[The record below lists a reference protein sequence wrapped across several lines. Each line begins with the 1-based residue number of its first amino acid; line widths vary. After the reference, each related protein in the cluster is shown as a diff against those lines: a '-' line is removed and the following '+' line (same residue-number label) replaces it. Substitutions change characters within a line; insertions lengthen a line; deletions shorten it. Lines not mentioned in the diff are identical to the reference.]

1 MTRVRHNLVL
11 IGMPG
16 AGKSTLG
23 RSLAERLGLG
33 FTDTDAVIEEAEDA
47 TLQAIVDG
55 RGYRALRAL
64 EADHLTR
71 LQRRGHVIAT
81 GGSAVYSPRAMQAL
95 AADGVIIHLHV
106 DQSIILERV
115 TDAATRG
122 LARDADQSLAD
133 LYAERE
139 ALYRRYA
146 ELRVDVGR
154 LDRAAA
160 THAVI
165 QALRG
170 SRAPRLAFP
179 LAY

>member
-1 MTRVRHNLVL
+1 MSRVRHNLVL

-16 AGKSTLG
+16 AGKTTLG

-33 FTDTDAVIEEAEDA
+33 FTDTDTLIEQGEGA
-47 TLQAIVDG
+47 TLQAIVDE
-55 RGYRALRAL
+55 RGHRALRAL
-64 EADHLTR
+64 EADYLTG
-71 LQRRGHVIAT
+71 LRRHGHVIAT
-81 GGSAVYSPRAMQAL
+81 GGSAVYSRRAMRAL
-95 AADGVIIHLHV
+95 HADGVLIHLHV
-106 DQSIILERV
+106 EQSVILERV
-115 TDAATRG
+115 TDADTRG

-139 ALYRRYA
+139 VLYRRYA
-146 ELRVDVGR
+146 ELRVDVGH

-160 THAVI
+160 TQAI
-165 QALRG
+165 IKALRG